1 MSAAQEIT
9 RHYGGDWHG
18 SYGTFPAP
26 GHSKQDRGVSV
37 KDGANGDVVFNSF
50 NGADWREIK
59 DECRRNG
66 LLPERQRANDNCNG
80 PRETGHYEYV
90 DADGAV
96 LYRTVRIEQVG
107 KRKQFRAQR
116 PDGRGGWING
126 MSEVQ
131 RVLYRWP
138 EIKAAIGKS
147 VLTDMPFPTVYLVEG
162 ERKADKLAS
171 WGLTATAVAFGCK
184 GWRKDY
190 AEALEG
196 CTVIILPDNDD
207 EGRGFADRAGK
218 DIEAAG
224 GTVRIINLPG
234 LPPKGD
240 IIDWSG
246 TAVDLQALVDNAINT
261 PAKLLPLLDPAA
273 WHGQET
279 PSREWAWNDYI
290 PHRQATY
297 LTGPG
302 SAGKSL
308 LTQQLCTAIA
318 MGLPFMGVETRRAV
332 AIYVTCEDD
341 ADELHR
347 RQKAICDAM
356 GVPLSALSG
365 KLHLVS
371 LAGVAA
377 NELVTFTPEGKMIV
391 GDAYRVLLDTA
402 KTTGA
407 GFLALDNVAHLFA
420 GNENIRNQV
429 AAFVSLLNGLALEI
443 DGSVLFLGH
452 PNKAGQDFS
461 GSTAWENQVRSR
473 LFMEVP
479 KDDLGNAPDPDARV
493 LLRGKANYA
502 RNGERLTFRWHKWA
516 FILEDE
522 LPQDQRAE
530 IAETILANAENEA
543 FLACL
548 RARMA
553 QGDGREVGPSSG
565 PNYAPS
571 QFEGMPQAKG
581 FGRAKLKR
589 AMDRLYQTGKIKSET
604 VMDRKA
610 KREKTI
616 IVEADE
622 ASHNSHNAPHN
633 GSTTQVHNTA
643 QRPHNMGS
651 AHTYIINNMGAAQG
665 SAAPSREEEEGPDLS
680 RVVFAADDGLDT
692 DGNIIGWD
700 DDGRAH

>member
-1 MSAAQEIT
+1 MSVDLKRIASVMGGEVVGNRAIFPT
-9 RHYGGDWHG
+9 PGNSAKDRGSWASIVPSAPDGVLIHSANGGDPLAIKDQLREKGVLPKWEPT
-18 SYGTFPAP
+18 SQRPLQRRP
-26 GHSKQDRGVSV
+26 RQPGVSY
-37 KDGANGDVVFNSF
+37 FEF
-50 NGADWREIK
+50 
-59 DECRRNG
+59 
-66 LLPERQRANDNCNG
+66 Q
-80 PRETGHYEYV
+80 
-90 DADGAV
+90 DADGV
-96 LYRTVRIEQVG
+96 TVCRKVRTD
-107 KRKQFRAQR
+107 K
-116 PDGRGGWING
+116 PDGSKVFTWQHRDGKGGWAAG
-126 MSEVQ
+126 
-131 RVLYRWP
+131 RGCDPLPYRLP
-138 EIKAAIGKS
+138 DLMAAPRDAVIY
-147 VLTDMPFPTVYLVEG
+147 VAEG
-162 ERKADKLAS
+162 ERKADKLAG
-171 WGLTATAVAFGCK
+171 WGLFATSSKDLPADLSVFSGRTVA
-184 GWRKDY
+184 
-190 AEALEG
+190 
-196 CTVIILPDNDD
+196 ILPDNDNQGAKIAGD
-207 EGRGFADRAGK
+207 LLRALEGVAERAFL
-218 DIEAAG
+218 IE
-224 GTVRIINLPG
+224 LPG
-234 LPPKGD
+234 LPDKGD
-240 IIDWSG
+240 IIDWAG
-246 TAVDLQALVDNAINT
+246 TADELRALVEKELN
-261 PAKLLPLLDPAA
+261 PRAKLLPLLDPAA

-318 MGLPFMGVETRRAV
+318 LGLPFMGIDTRQAV

-347 RQKAICDAM
+347 RQKAICAAM

-365 KLHLVS
+365 RLHLVS
-371 LAGVAA
+371 LAGAPG
-377 NELVTFTPEGKMIV
+377 NELVTFTAEGKMIV

-402 KTTGA
+402 KATGA

-429 AAFVSLLNGLALEI
+429 AGFVSLLNGLALEI

-479 KDDLGNAPDPDARV
+479 KDDLGNAHDPDARV

-548 RARMA
+548 RARTA

-581 FGRAKLKR
+581 FGRTKLKR
-589 AMDRLYQTGKIKSET
+589 AMDRLYQVGKIKSET

-622 ASHNSHNAPHN
+622 ASHNAHNAPHN

-651 AHTYIINNMGAAQG
+651 AHTYIINNMGAASQPP
-665 SAAPSREEEEGPDLS
+665 APIHEKEDGPDLS
-680 RVVFAADDGLDT
+680 RVIFTDDDDGIGE

-700 DDGRAH
+700 Q